1 MRYINPDRV
10 VAVKMVTPEDN
21 PLVTD
26 NSRLMDVWFDAGAV
40 VRHEMFK
47 KVRKDE
53 QEALIAELL
62 QRGFVQSGRLYLDPK
77 GVLFAEME
85 HELVGGIITIG
96 YQENGKPV
104 ELKVS
109 GKALGEM
116 VELLSAGIEQALPVQ

>member
-1 MRYINPDRV
+1 MRYINPHRV
-10 VAVKMVTPEDN
+10 IAVKMVTPEDN

-47 KVRKDE
+47 KVRKE
-53 QEALIAELL
+53 EKEALAALLL
-62 QRGFVQSGRLYLDPK
+62 QRGFVQSGRLSLDPR

-85 HELVGGIITIG
+85 HELVGGIVTIG

-109 GKALGEM
+109 GAAFGELVALLNGA
-116 VELLSAGIEQALPVQ
+116 AG

>member
-1 MRYINPDRV
+1 MRYINHNRII
-10 VAVKMVTPEDN
+10 AVKMVTPEDN

-26 NSRLMDVWFDAGAV
+26 NSRLMDIWFDAGSV

-53 QEALIAELL
+53 QDALMEKLL
-62 QRGFVQSGRLYLDPK
+62 QRGFVQSGRLYLDPQ

-85 HELVGGIITIG
+85 HELVGGVVTIG
-96 YQENGKPV
+96 YQENGKPL

-109 GKALGEM
+109 GKAFGEL
-116 VELLSAGIEQALPVQ
+116 VELLNVP